1 MSVDPLDSS
10 IALDPFED
18 VLAEFRVGR
27 PVVVIDDAE
36 RENEGDV
43 VIATDAITP
52 EVVAFLMRE
61 ARGLICVSISREVAE
76 RIQLPFQAVSNN
88 SPFQTPFTVS
98 VDAREV
104 GAFGVTAAGRVATMK
119 KLLEP
124 TATSEDFLSSGH
136 VFPLVAH
143 DAGVIARQG
152 HTEGSF
158 DLARICGFSHSGV
171 LCEILNPDGS
181 MCRGAALQSFA
192 SKHRLKITSIGSIQE
207 YRALNEISVRALGVK
222 DVETSHGFFKA
233 HIFADDVEG
242 KEHIALVRGDLKG
255 MPSSYAPLVRVHSE
269 CLTGDV
275 FGSRR
280 CDCGL
285 QLDGALKVIADEGAG
300 IILYLRQEGR
310 GIGLENKIKAYQL
323 QEQGLDTVEA
333 NLQLGFEADERSF
346 AVAAH
351 MLLSLGVQSIRL
363 ITNNPRKSKEL
374 EAWGVAVAA
383 RVPTVVSDDPCSAR
397 YLQTKREKLGHL
409 LP

>member
-1 MSVDPLDSS
+1 MSVVPLSS
-10 IALDPFED
+10 NIVLDLFED
-18 VLAEFRVGR
+18 VLAEFRAGR
-27 PVVVIDDAE
+27 PVVVVDDAE

-43 VIATDAITP
+43 IIATDVVTP
-52 EVVAFLMRE
+52 EWIAFLMRE

-76 RIQLPFQAVSNN
+76 RLQLSFQAVKNN
-88 SPFQTPFTVS
+88 SPYQTPFTVS
-98 VDAREV
+98 IDAKEV
-104 GAFGVTAAGRVATMK
+104 GSLGVTATGRVATMK
-119 KLLEP
+119 KLLDA
-124 TATSEDFLSSGH
+124 TAVPGDFVSSGH

-143 DAGVIARQG
+143 DAGVIARAG

-181 MCRGAALQSFA
+181 MCRGAALQGFA
-192 SKHRLKITSIGSIQE
+192 TKHGLRITSIGAIQE
-207 YRALNEISVRALGVK
+207 YRALNEISVRPLAVQ
-222 DVETSHGFFKA
+222 DVETSYGVFKA

-285 QLDGALKVIADEGAG
+285 QLDGALKVIAEEGAG

-333 NLQLGFEADERSF
+333 NLQLGFEADERNF

-363 ITNNPRKSKEL
+363 ITNNPRKAKEI
-374 EAWGVAVAA
+374 EAWGVTVAA
-383 RVPTVVSDDPCSAR
+383 RVPTAVSDDPCSAR